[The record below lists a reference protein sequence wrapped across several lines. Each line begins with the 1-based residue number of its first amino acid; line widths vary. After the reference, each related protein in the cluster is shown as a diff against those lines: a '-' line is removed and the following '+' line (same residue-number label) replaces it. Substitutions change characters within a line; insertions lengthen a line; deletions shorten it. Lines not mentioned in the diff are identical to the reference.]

1 MKGERGDL
9 GEKGDRGNMALPFT
23 QKGEGGARG
32 EPGLPGEA
40 GLKGAEGD
48 LGAEGEKGREGPV
61 GDKGHVRWGIPGKVF
76 NEFVLYFR
84 PTFCGIKLNFVSQNS
99 KNFAFFFKKTV
110 TVIIRERILYDYL

>member
-1 MKGERGDL
+1 MKGELGDL

-32 EPGLPGEA
+32 EPGTPGEA

-61 GDKGHVRWGIPGKVF
+61 GDKGHVRWGIPGRIFK
-76 NEFVLYFR
+76 EFVFSSCYNKKSSN
-84 PTFCGIKLNFVSQNS
+84 IVLNFVSQNS
-99 KNFAFFFKKTV
+99 DKFRRFLMK
-110 TVIIRERILYDYL
+110 RISQ

>member
-1 MKGERGDL
+1 VKGELGDL

-32 EPGLPGEA
+32 EPGTPGEA

-61 GDKGHVRWGIPGKVF
+61 GDKGHVRWGIPGRIFK
-76 NEFVLYFR
+76 EFVFSSCYNKKSSN
-84 PTFCGIKLNFVSQNS
+84 IVLNFVSQNS
-99 KNFAFFFKKTV
+99 DKFRRFLMK
-110 TVIIRERILYDYL
+110 RISQ